1 MESYSVE
8 AVLSA
13 VDRGFT
19 SSIGGAEKSLSGLQ
33 SAAGKSTASI
43 GKIAAGI
50 GVFKAVSAAGQ
61 FVTSTISG
69 LSGELE
75 QGSATWKTFTG
86 NMENLGKSKKE
97 ISDVKKELQDFATKT
112 IYSASDMA
120 TTYSQLEAVGIKG
133 SKELVKG
140 FGGLAAA
147 AEDPTQAM
155 KTLSQQATQMAAKP
169 KVQWQDFKLMLEQT
183 PAGIAA
189 VAKEMGMSTS
199 EMVTAVQD
207 GKIATQDFFD
217 AITKTGTNDTF
228 GKMATQYK
236 NVGQAMDGL
245 YETVTNKLQPAYDR
259 LSEAGIKAI
268 GKFADSLD
276 NINWGKLLVVADGV
290 SKKFE
295 GWFDKLDFSKF
306 TNGIN
311 LAIEVMD
318 HFVNGS
324 EMSTESINK
333 IHDAIRGV
341 MPFISVFASGFAAIK
356 AAPFLEKM
364 PDIFG
369 GIASKGKGAADSI
382 GSIAGK
388 AKGLGK
394 SFNLSS
400 ISGKFD
406 SVFSSSLTKAT
417 TFAHDLG
424 QTFSTLAPSTTGFF
438 MDLESKVPSVFGKVA
453 KSASTVSAPVNKVR
467 EAMKNFGDNMPLVS
481 KGVSNL
487 SSGLTSGL
495 STAAS
500 TGTTVL
506 SGFMS
511 SITSVVGI
519 ALKMIA
525 PAAII
530 GVVLAGLGVA
540 MTQFGDEINA
550 FINEMAVKGPEVI
563 TNFADGIISQLPS
576 LIALGAEMVT
586 NLLNAIAANIPTI
599 LSKGTE
605 LITTLIQG
613 VSSALP
619 QMIPAALNVVTALL
633 NGIISNAPK
642 LLMAGMDLLLSL
654 VNGIVQNLPLIMQ
667 SAQSLIMNFVTT
679 VLTYLPQII
688 IIGFQILMSL
698 VNGIM
703 QMLPALIPVAVQAIV
718 TLINGL
724 VSMLPMIIQMALM
737 LVQTLLNGLVQN
749 LPMILQGAVQII
761 QALIQGLVTALPQII
776 TMGIQIIFML
786 VSSIIQMLPTILT
799 AGWEIIKSLAS
810 GILEAIPNVLKG
822 AWDGIKSG
830 FSNLWDT
837 ITGKSKETGDTASTN
852 IQSATTNMQTSVDTL
867 SASAS
872 SSMAGMSSNVSGITS
887 GLTSDVTGQ
896 FGTMASQGGS
906 YASSLEGSV
915 TSATD
920 SLSSLGSIDIAALQS
935 NAEGSFSA
943 MNATGSSLVEDL
955 GANVSSSSS
964 EASSDASKNYDQMAQ
979 GVNQAMSKIN
989 TDTTSAFNKVNA
1001 TVKKATAT
1009 MTSSIKS
1016 ATSNMQSATRAG
1028 MSAINSAIA
1037 SGMSSAVAIASSRA
1051 SAIVAVFRGLQ
1062 GAMHSAGVY
1071 AMSGLAGGI
1080 NAGAGSAIAA
1090 ANSVANQVASTI
1102 NKALKI
1108 HSPSRVT
1115 EESGEY
1121 TTEGLEVG
1129 MLNRLRNLKRTAVKV
1144 ASVVSDNLATGVA
1157 FDAEVALA
1165 GNYAGVNLA
1174 RTLNRTSNNQAT
1186 AKQPI
1191 LVEVNQTVDGR
1202 QFMKSTYKYYVE
1214 EDGRRTRLAKRAK
1227 GVIQ

>member
-8 AVLSA
+8 AILSA

-33 SAAGKSTASI
+33 SSAGKSAASI

-97 ISDVKKELQDFATKT
+97 ISSVKKELQDFATKT

-189 VAKEMGMSTS
+189 VAKTMGMSTA

-207 GKIATQDFFD
+207 GTIATQDFFD

-290 SKKFE
+290 SKKIE

-388 AKGLGK
+388 AKELGGKVNLTNFAKGFETVRGKIGGLKVGMTDMEGL
-394 SFNLSS
+394 FGMMD
-400 ISGKFD
+400 SGFLKVGGAVTKVQDKFPR
-406 SVFSSSLTKAT
+406 LTK
-417 TFAHDLG
+417 
-424 QTFSTLAPSTTGFF
+424 
-438 MDLESKVPSVFGKVA
+438 
-453 KSASTVSAPVNKVR
+453 TVGTS
-467 EAMKNFGDNMPLVS
+467 M
-481 KGVSNL
+481 
-487 SSGLTSGL
+487 SGI
-495 STAAS
+495 S
-500 TGTTVL
+500 TGLQTATNVGTSVL
-506 SGFMS
+506 GGFMS

-540 MTQFGDEINA
+540 MTQFGDEING
-550 FINEMAVKGPEVI
+550 FIGDMATKGPEVI

-613 VSSALP
+613 VSNALP

-667 SAQSLIMNFVTT
+667 SAQSIIMNFVTMI
-679 VLTYLPQII
+679 VTYLPQII
-688 IIGFQILMSL
+688 TIGFQILMSL

-724 VSMLPMIIQMALM
+724 VSMLPMIIQMAM
-737 LVQTLLNGLVQN
+737 TLVQTLLNGLVQN
-749 LPMILQGAVQII
+749 LPMILQGGLQII
-761 QALIQGLVTALPQII
+761 QALIQGLITALPQII

-786 VSSIIQMLPTILT
+786 VSSIVQMLPTILT

-810 GILEAIPNVLKG
+810 GILEAIPNVLQG

-837 ITGKSKETGDTASTN
+837 ITGKSKETGDTASSN
-852 IQSATTNMQTSVDTL
+852 IQSATTNMQTSVDAL

-964 EASSDASKNYDQMAQ
+964 EASSDATKNYEQMAQ

-989 TDTTSAFNKVNA
+989 TDTTSAFNKANA

-1016 ATSNMQSATRAG
+1016 ATNNMQSAVRAG

-1080 NAGAGSAIAA
+1080 NAGAGSALAA

-1115 EESGEY
+1115 EESGEF

-1157 FDAEVALA
+1157 FDAEVAFA
-1165 GNYAGVNLA
+1165 SNYAGMNMS
-1174 RTLNRTSNNQAT
+1174 RSLNRANTLQNET
-1186 AKQPI
+1186 PRPI
-1191 LVEVNQTVDGR
+1191 YVTVVSELDGR
-1202 QFMKSTYKYYVE
+1202 EISRATVKTDEQEAARYAKFKNKLNG
-1214 EDGRRTRLAKRAK
+1214 GR
-1227 GVIQ
+1227 

>member
-19 SSIGGAEKSLSGLQ
+19 KTLGVAEGSLQSFGNVSNKMSSSYTKAVSTAMKVGTAAISAATAAFGKYAISSAADLRVVDAQYSQTFKGIEKQADATVKEMGKTWNMLPNRVKPPLSQFASYFRGTGKDVSEALDTSKTAMQIAADASAYYDKSIEDTSASLKGFLMGNYENGDAIGINTNLTKIGAAYNDKYGASFDDLSEAAKADYLLEYINDVYKLNGVIGQASRESHEWENVMGNLKGSVKDLAGAVGEPFMDKLIAGAEKATQTLTSVANAIPQLVAEFNSLDSVGAKIEFIKNTLEPIIPLL
-33 SAAGKSTASI
+33 SVIGTA
-43 GKIAAGI
+43 
-50 GVFKAVSAAGQ
+50 
-61 FVTSTISG
+61 
-69 LSGELE
+69 
-75 QGSATWKTFTG
+75 
-86 NMENLGKSKKE
+86 
-97 ISDVKKELQDFATKT
+97 
-112 IYSASDMA
+112 
-120 TTYSQLEAVGIKG
+120 
-133 SKELVKG
+133 
-140 FGGLAAA
+140 GGLAGAL
-147 AEDPTQAM
+147 P
-155 KTLSQQATQMAAKP
+155 
-169 KVQWQDFKLMLEQT
+169 
-183 PAGIAA
+183 I
-189 VAKEMGMSTS
+189 
-199 EMVTAVQD
+199 
-207 GKIATQDFFD
+207 
-217 AITKTGTNDTF
+217 
-228 GKMATQYK
+228 
-236 NVGQAMDGL
+236 
-245 YETVTNKLQPAYDR
+245 
-259 LSEAGIKAI
+259 
-268 GKFADSLD
+268 
-276 NINWGKLLVVADGV
+276 V
-290 SKKFE
+290 SKLSD
-295 GWFDKLDFSKF
+295 GF
-306 TNGIN
+306 T
-311 LAIEVMD
+311 
-318 HFVNGS
+318 S
-324 EMSTESINK
+324 
-333 IHDAIRGV
+333 
-341 MPFISVFASGFAAIK
+341 
-356 AAPFLEKM
+356 
-364 PDIFG
+364 
-369 GIASKGKGAADSI
+369 IASKGKGAADSI
-382 GSIAGK
+382 GSIASK

-394 SFNLSS
+394 SFNLQS

-417 TFAHDLG
+417 TFTHDLG
-424 QTFSTLAPSTTGFF
+424 KTFSTLAPSTTEFF

-453 KSASTVSAPVNKVR
+453 KSANTVSAPVNKVR

-487 SSGLTSGL
+487 STGITSGL

-563 TNFADGIISQLPS
+563 TNFADGIISQLPN

-613 VSSALP
+613 VSNALP

-642 LLMAGMDLLLSL
+642 LLMAGMNLLLSL

-667 SAQSLIMNFVTT
+667 SAQSVIMNFVTM
-679 VLTYLPQII
+679 VVSYLPQII
-688 IIGFQILMSL
+688 TIGFQILMSL

-724 VSMLPMIIQMALM
+724 VSMLPMIIQMALT
-737 LVQTLLNGLVQN
+737 LVQTLLEGLVAN
-749 LPMILQGAVQII
+749 LPMILQGGLQII
-761 QALIQGLVTALPQII
+761 QALIQGLITALPQII

-810 GILEAIPNVLKG
+810 GILEAIPNVLQG

-830 FSNLWDT
+830 FSSLWDT

-955 GANVSSSSS
+955 SANVSSSAND
-964 EASSDASKNYDQMAQ
+964 ASSDATKNYEQMAQ

-989 TDTTSAFNKVNA
+989 TDTTSAFNKANA

-1016 ATSNMQSATRAG
+1016 ATNNMQSAVRAG

-1037 SGMSSAVAIASSRA
+1037 SGMSSAVAIVSSRA
-1051 SAIVAVFRGLQ
+1051 SSIVAVFRGLQ
-1062 GAMHSAGVY
+1062 GAMHSSGVY

-1115 EESGEY
+1115 EESGEF

-1174 RTLNRTSNNQAT
+1174 RTLNRTSNNQMT

-1191 LVEVNQTVDGR
+1191 LVEVNQAVDGR

-1227 GVIQ
+1227 GETH

>member
-1 MESYSVE
+1 MESYNVE

-13 VDRGFT
+13 VDRGFSGT
-19 SSIGGAEKSLSGLQ
+19 VKNAGNSLGGLQ
-33 SAAGKSTASI
+33 SAAEKSTASI

-50 GVFKAVSAAGQ
+50 GIFKAVSAAGS
-61 FVTSTISG
+61 FVTNTFAG
-69 LSGELE
+69 MGTELE
-75 QGSATWKTFTG
+75 RSSKTWKTFEG
-86 NMENLGKSKKE
+86 NMQNLGKSSSE
-97 ISDVKKELQDFATKT
+97 IAAVKKELQDFATAS
-112 IYSASDMA
+112 IYDASEMA
-120 TTYSQLEAVGIKG
+120 TTYSQLEAVGIK
-133 SKELVKG
+133 SADELVKG
-140 FGGLAAA
+140 FGGLASA
-147 AEDPTQAM
+147 AEDPKQAM

-199 EMVTAVQD
+199 EMVTSVQD
-207 GKIATQDFFD
+207 GKIATQEFFD
-217 AITKTGTNDTF
+217 AITKVGTNDTF

-236 NVGQAMDGL
+236 SVGEAMDGL
-245 YETVTNKLQPAYDR
+245 SETLNKDLLPSYNK
-259 LSEAGIKAI
+259 LSEAGIKAVS
-268 GKFADSLD
+268 KVTDSLD
-276 NINWGKLLVVADGV
+276 KVNWDKLLVVADGV
-290 SKKFE
+290 SAKFT
-295 GWFDKLDFSKF
+295 GWFDNLNFDKF

-311 LAIEVMD
+311 LVIEVMD
-318 HFVNGS
+318 HFVNGA
-324 EMSTESINK
+324 EMSAGSVAK
-333 IHDAIRGV
+333 IEDAV
-341 MPFISVFASGFAAIK
+341 ASAMPFIATFVSGFAALK
-356 AAPFLEKM
+356 VSPALEKM
-364 PDIFG
+364 PDIFS
-369 GIASKGKGAADSI
+369 GITSKGASVADSI

-388 AKGLGK
+388 VKGLG
-394 SFNLSS
+394 SNVNLTNFAKGFETARSKM
-400 ISGKFD
+400 SGFKVGMVEMDDIFAGMD
-406 SVFSSSLTKAT
+406 NGMLKA
-417 TFAHDLG
+417 
-424 QTFSTLAPSTTGFF
+424 
-438 MDLESKVPSVFGKVA
+438 
-453 KSASTVSAPVNKVR
+453 
-467 EAMKNFGDNMPLVS
+467 
-481 KGVSNL
+481 
-487 SSGLTSGL
+487 SSGLANMGEKFPKVSK
-495 STAAS
+495 AAS
-500 TGTTVL
+500 LATQGFSGIGTGLQTATNVGTTVL

-540 MTQFGDEINA
+540 MTQFGDQINQ
-550 FINEMAVKGPEVI
+550 FIGQVATKGPEVI
-563 TNFADGIISQLPS
+563 TKFADGIISQLPS

-586 NLLNAIAANIPTI
+586 NLLNAIAANIPII

-667 SAQSLIMNFVTT
+667 SAQSIIMNFVTMI
-679 VLTYLPQII
+679 VTYLPQII
-688 IIGFQILMSL
+688 TIGFQILMSL

-724 VSMLPMIIQMALM
+724 VSMLPMIIQMAM
-737 LVQTLLNGLVQN
+737 TLVQTLLNGLVQN
-749 LPMILQGAVQII
+749 LPMILQGGLQII
-761 QALIQGLVTALPQII
+761 QALIQGLITALPQII

-786 VSSIIQMLPTILT
+786 VSSIVQMLPTILT

-810 GILEAIPNVLKG
+810 GILEAIPNVLQG

-852 IQSATTNMQTSVDTL
+852 IQTATTNMQTSVDAL

-955 GANVSSSSS
+955 SANVSSSSND
-964 EASSDASKNYDQMAQ
+964 ASSDATKNYEQMAQ

-989 TDTTSAFNKVNA
+989 TDTTSAFNKANA

-1009 MTSSIKS
+1009 MTNSIKS
-1016 ATSNMQSATRAG
+1016 ATNNMQSAVRAG

-1051 SAIVAVFRGLQ
+1051 SSIVAVFRGLQ
-1062 GAMHSAGVY
+1062 GAMYSAGVY

-1165 GNYAGVNLA
+1165 GNYAGMNMM
-1174 RTLNRTSNNQAT
+1174 RNLNRASSNQEDMGR
-1186 AKQPI
+1186 PI
-1191 LVEVNQTVDGR
+1191 LIELNQEIDGR
-1202 QFMKSTYKYYVE
+1202 QFMKSTYRYYE
-1214 EDGRRTRLAKRAK
+1214 NEGIQRARTAARLKGKR
-1227 GVIQ
+1227 V

>member
-8 AVLSA
+8 AILSA

-19 SSIGGAEKSLSGLQ
+19 KTLGTAENSLKSLSGV
-33 SAAGKSTASI
+33 SNKMSSSYT
-43 GKIAAGI
+43 
-50 GVFKAVSAAGQ
+50 KAVSTAMKVGTAAISAATAAFGKYAISSAADLRVVDAQYSQTFKGIEKQADSTVKEMGKTWNMLPNRVKPPLSQ
-61 FVTSTISG
+61 FASYFRGTGKDVSEALDTSKTAMQIAADA
-69 LSGELE
+69 
-75 QGSATWKTFTG
+75 SAYYD
-86 NMENLGKSKKE
+86 KSIE
-97 ISDVKKELQDFATKT
+97 DT
-112 IYSASDMA
+112 SASLKGFLMGNYENGDA
-120 TTYSQLEAVGIKG
+120 IGINTNLTKIGTAYNDKYGASFDDLSESAKADYLLEYINDVYKLNGVIGQASRESHEWENVMGNLKASVKDLAGAVGEPFMDKLIAGAEKATQTLTSVANAIPQLVAEFNSLDSVGAKIEFIKNTLEPIIPLLSVIG
-133 SKELVKG
+133 TA
-140 FGGLAAA
+140 GGLAGAL
-147 AEDPTQAM
+147 P
-155 KTLSQQATQMAAKP
+155 
-169 KVQWQDFKLMLEQT
+169 
-183 PAGIAA
+183 I
-189 VAKEMGMSTS
+189 
-199 EMVTAVQD
+199 
-207 GKIATQDFFD
+207 
-217 AITKTGTNDTF
+217 
-228 GKMATQYK
+228 
-236 NVGQAMDGL
+236 
-245 YETVTNKLQPAYDR
+245 
-259 LSEAGIKAI
+259 
-268 GKFADSLD
+268 
-276 NINWGKLLVVADGV
+276 V
-290 SKKFE
+290 SKLS
-295 GWFDKLDFSKF
+295 D
-306 TNGIN
+306 
-311 LAIEVMD
+311 
-318 HFVNGS
+318 
-324 EMSTESINK
+324 
-333 IHDAIRGV
+333 
-341 MPFISVFASGFAAIK
+341 GFNS
-356 AAPFLEKM
+356 
-364 PDIFG
+364 
-369 GIASKGKGAADSI
+369 IASKGKGAADSI

-388 AKGLGK
+388 AKELGGKVNLTNFAKGFEMVRGKIGGLKVGMTDMEGL
-394 SFNLSS
+394 FGMMD
-400 ISGKFD
+400 SGFLKVGGAVTKVQDKFPR
-406 SVFSSSLTKAT
+406 LTK
-417 TFAHDLG
+417 
-424 QTFSTLAPSTTGFF
+424 
-438 MDLESKVPSVFGKVA
+438 
-453 KSASTVSAPVNKVR
+453 TV
-467 EAMKNFGDNMPLVS
+467 G
-481 KGVSNL
+481 
-487 SSGLTSGL
+487 TSMNGI
-495 STAAS
+495 S
-500 TGTTVL
+500 TGLQTATNVGTSVL
-506 SGFMS
+506 GGFMS

-563 TNFADGIISQLPS
+563 TNFADGIISQLPN

-605 LITTLIQG
+605 LITTLVQG
-613 VSSALP
+613 VSDALP

-642 LLMAGMDLLLSL
+642 LLMAGMNLLLSL

-667 SAQSLIMNFVTT
+667 SAQSIIMNFVTMI
-679 VLTYLPQII
+679 VTYLPQII
-688 IIGFQILMSL
+688 AIGFQILMSL

-749 LPMILQGAVQII
+749 LPMILQGGLQII
-761 QALIQGLVTALPQII
+761 QALIQGLITALPQII

-786 VSSIIQMLPTILT
+786 VSSIVQMLPTILT

-852 IQSATTNMQTSVDTL
+852 IQSATTNMQTSVDAL

-955 GANVSSSSS
+955 GANVSSSAND
-964 EASSDASKNYDQMAQ
+964 ASSDATKNYEQMAQ

-989 TDTTSAFNKVNA
+989 TDTTSAFNKANA

-1016 ATSNMQSATRAG
+1016 ATNNMQSAVRAG

-1051 SAIVAVFRGLQ
+1051 SSIVAVFRGLQ

-1121 TTEGLEVG
+1121 TTEGIEVG

-1174 RTLNRTSNNQAT
+1174 RTLNRTSNNQVT

>member
-97 ISDVKKELQDFATKT
+97 ISSVKKELQDFATKT

-189 VAKEMGMSTS
+189 VAKTMGMSTA

-207 GKIATQDFFD
+207 GTIATQDFFD

-245 YETVTNKLQPAYDR
+245 YETVTNKLQPAYDKF
-259 LSEAGIKAI
+259 SQFAIDGISKLTDYL
-268 GKFADSLD
+268 GDL
-276 NINWGKLLVVADGV
+276 NID
-290 SKKFE
+290 
-295 GWFDKLDFSKF
+295 KF
-306 TNGIN
+306 TKGLN
-311 LAIEVMD
+311 
-318 HFVNGS
+318 
-324 EMSTESINK
+324 STEDVINRILPLAK
-333 IHDAIRGV
+333 NLGAVLGAGLL
-341 MPFISVFASGFAAIK
+341 ASGS
-356 AAPFLEKM
+356 APFLEKM

-382 GSIAGK
+382 GSIASK
-388 AKGLGK
+388 VKGLGGNV
-394 SFNLSS
+394 NLTNFAKGFETARSKMSGFRIGMLDVGEVFDNVDNTILNTSS
-400 ISGKFD
+400 R
-406 SVFSSSLTKAT
+406 LL
-417 TFAHDLG
+417 DLG
-424 QTFSTLAPSTTGFF
+424 DEFPKL
-438 MDLESKVPSVFGKVA
+438 GKVA
-453 KSASTVSAPVNKVR
+453 SVAGKSFDGIST
-467 EAMKNFGDNMPLVS
+467 
-481 KGVSNL
+481 
-487 SSGLTSGL
+487 GLETATSV
-495 STAAS
+495 
-500 TGTTVL
+500 GTTVL
-506 SGFMS
+506 GGFMS

-530 GVVLAGLGVA
+530 GVVLAGFGLA
-540 MTQFGDEINA
+540 MTQFGDQINS
-550 FINEMAVKGPEVI
+550 FIQDVAIKGPQVI
-563 TNFADGIISQLPS
+563 SGFADGIISQLPN

-613 VSSALP
+613 VSTALP
-619 QMIPAALNVVTALL
+619 QMVPAALNVVTALL
-633 NGIISNAPK
+633 DGIISNAPK

-667 SAQSLIMNFVTT
+667 SAQSIIMNFVTMI
-679 VLTYLPQII
+679 VTYLPQII
-688 IIGFQILMSL
+688 TIGFQILMSL

-724 VSMLPMIIQMALM
+724 VSMLPMIIQMALT
-737 LVQTLLNGLVQN
+737 LVQTLLEGLVAN
-749 LPMILQGAVQII
+749 LPMILEGAVQII
-761 QALIQGLVTALPQII
+761 QALVQGLVGALPQII

-786 VSSIIQMLPTILT
+786 VSSILQMLPSILS
-799 AGWEIIKSLAS
+799 AGWEIVKSLAS
-810 GILEAIPNVLKG
+810 GIIEAVPNVLTG
-822 AWDGIKSG
+822 AWDAIKSG
-830 FSNLWDT
+830 FGNLWDT
-837 ITGKSKETGDTASTN
+837 ITGKSKETSNKTATDMKTATSSMDSDLQSFTK
-852 IQSATTNMQTSVDTL
+852 SATNSL
-867 SASAS
+867 SGLNSDA
-872 SSMAGMSSNVSGITS
+872 SGITS
-887 GLTSDVTGQ
+887 DLSSNVIGD
-896 FGTMASQGGS
+896 FGDMASDSGA
-906 YASSLEGSV
+906 YASDLEGNVVDATNSLSKLGTVDVKALQANATSSFDTMNTKGTSSV
-915 TSATD
+915 KKLETSVSNSSSKASSTATKNYNKMATD
-920 SLSSLGSIDIAALQS
+920 
-935 NAEGSFSA
+935 
-943 MNATGSSLVEDL
+943 
-955 GANVSSSSS
+955 
-964 EASSDASKNYDQMAQ
+964 
-979 GVNQAMSKIN
+979 VNQAMSKIN
-989 TDTTSAFNKVNA
+989 SNTTKSFDKINSTASSAMTKIQS
-1001 TVKKATAT
+1001 TVKSGFNSVKAAT
-1009 MTSSIKS
+1009 
-1016 ATSNMQSATRAG
+1016 
-1028 MSAINSAIA
+1028 NSAM
-1037 SGMSSAVAIASSRA
+1037 SGVANSVSSGLSRAVSIASSRA
-1051 SAIVAVFRGLQ
+1051 TALASVFRSLRGT
-1062 GAMHSAGVY
+1062 MYSSGVY
-1071 AMSGLAGGI
+1071 AMSGLASGI
-1080 NAGAGSAIAA
+1080 YAGAGSAMAA
-1090 ANSVANQVASTI
+1090 ARSVANSVASTI

-1115 EESGEY
+1115 EESGEF
-1121 TTEGLEVG
+1121 TTEGVEVG

-1144 ASVVSDNLATGVA
+1144 ASVVSDNLVTRAG
-1157 FDAEVALA
+1157 FDAELTLA
-1165 GNYAGVNLA
+1165 GNYSGVNMP
-1174 RTLNRTSNNQAT
+1174 RMLNHASVNNQTHEPIHVTVIQEMDGKQIAKGT
-1186 AKQPI
+1186 AIFIKDE
-1191 LVEVNQTVDGR
+1191 LGR
-1202 QFMKSTYKYYVE
+1202 IENREQIIKY
-1214 EDGRRTRLAKRAK
+1214 GRAK
-1227 GVIQ
+1227 